1 MKMAIAAL
9 DVLHSYPA
17 TPRMKNLVPYC
28 RLSLYMEGNNSLAF
42 SGWIDSIQYCHFQ
55 VISGIVS
62 MATCTK
68 RFCNKI
74 TFFLHMHLF
83 PYCFTIIFIF
93 IFNSL
98 HSFCEGGNW
107 KVCHWELDKI

>member
-1 MKMAIAAL
+1 MKIAIAAL

-28 RLSLYMEGNNSLAF
+28 RLSFYMEGDNSLAF
-42 SGWIDSIQYCHFQ
+42 SGCIDSIQYCHFQ

-74 TFFLHMHLF
+74 MYYHVIRFCKGTKRFCTLETFPIMYYLPHV
-83 PYCFTIIFIF
+83 P
-93 IFNSL
+93 
-98 HSFCEGGNW
+98 
-107 KVCHWELDKI
+107 